1 MPWKNVLSQQIS
13 SLIKMSYR
21 IATDGISKKATWTW
35 KMSFEQQIP
44 ESDRNVRLYSNRGE
58 VVVRGERRGERL
70 ADQTGKVSTWLIG
83 RL

>member
-1 MPWKNVLSQQIS
+1 MGVKGARG
-13 SLIKMSYR
+13 LIPVF
-21 IATDGISKKATWTW
+21 SKKKTSGTW

-44 ESDRNVRLYSNRGE
+44 ERDRNVRLYSNRGE

-70 ADQTGKVSTWLIG
+70 ADQTGKVSTWLMG